1 MPRKPKKK
9 KFVNPMLAMI
19 QQTVESEG
27 AASGAHVKMQ
37 TKIELDADAAI
48 RQRRIA
54 EENRRKKRAA
64 DAAAMR
70 ERARQKQIE
79 ARAAELEKQ
88 ALEHYNKE
96 QARLA
101 VRVAPRGTAPAAV
114 LLHHRR

>member
-1 MPRKPKKK
+1 MPRKAKKK

-19 QQTVESEG
+19 QQTVASE
-27 AASGAHVKMQ
+27 AEASGAHVKVQ
-37 TKIELDADAAI
+37 TKIQMDADAAI

-54 EENRRKKRAA
+54 EDNRRKKRAA

-70 ERARQKQIE
+70 ERERQQQIA

-88 ALEHYNKE
+88 ALEYYNKE

-101 VRVAPRGTAPAAV
+101 VRACM
-114 LLHHRR
+114 